1 VRELGRKTINSSGKR
16 KTSIARASFKEGRG
30 VVRINKKLLNVVEPQ
45 LIREKI
51 QEPLD
56 LAGEF
61 AKQLDI
67 TVTIRGGGMMGQADA
82 ARTAIARGLVDWT
95 NDLSMKDLFLKQDRT
110 LLVNDYRQKEP
121 KKFGGRGARARRQKS
136 YR

>member
-1 VRELGRKTINSSGKR
+1 MGQKTINSSGKR
-16 KTSIARASFKEGRG
+16 KTSIARASFKEGQG
-30 VVRINKKLLNVVEPQ
+30 VVRINKKLLNVVEPE

-51 QEPLD
+51 QEPLN
-56 LAGEF
+56 LAGDL

-67 TVTIRGGGMMGQADA
+67 AVSIRGGGIMGQADA
-82 ARTAIARGLVDWT
+82 ARTAIARGLLDWT
-95 NDLSMKDLFLKQDRT
+95 NDLTMKDLFLKQDRT

>member
-1 VRELGRKTINSSGKR
+1 MGRKTINSSGKR
-16 KTSIARASFKEGRG
+16 KTSIARASFKEGQA
-30 VVRINKKLLNVVEPQ
+30 VVRINKKLLSAVEPA

-51 QEPLD
+51 QEPLNLVGD
-56 LAGEF
+56 LA
-61 AKQLDI
+61 KDLNI
-67 TVTIRGGGMMGQADA
+67 TVTVRGGGIMAQADA
-82 ARTAIARGLVDWT
+82 ARTAIARGLIDWT
-95 NDLSMKDLFLKQDRT
+95 NDLSLKDLFLRQDRT

>member
-1 VRELGRKTINSSGKR
+1 MRELGRKTVNSSGKR

-56 LAGEF
+56 LAGEL

-67 TVTIRGGGMMGQADA
+67 TVTIRGGGMVGQADA

>member
-1 VRELGRKTINSSGKR
+1 
-16 KTSIARASFKEGRG
+16 
-30 VVRINKKLLNVVEPQ
+30 
-45 LIREKI
+45 IRLRLR
-51 QEPLD
+51 EPLM
-56 LAGEF
+56 LAPEELVG
-61 AKQLDI
+61 KLDVSI
-67 TVTIRGGGMMGQADA
+67 KATGGGIWGQADA

-95 NDLSMKDLFLKQDRT
+95 NDLSLKDLFLKQDRS

>member
-1 VRELGRKTINSSGKR
+1 VRELGRKTVNSSGKR

-56 LAGEF
+56 LAGEL

>member
-1 VRELGRKTINSSGKR
+1 MGKTINSSGKR
-16 KTSIARASFKEGRG
+16 KTSIARATLKEGKG
-30 VVRINKKLLNVVEPQ
+30 SVRINKRLLSVVEPA
-45 LIREKI
+45 LVREKI

-56 LAGEF
+56 LAGDV
-61 AKQLDI
+61 AHQLDI
-67 TVTIRGGGMMGQADA
+67 AVNVRGGGTMGQADA
-82 ARTAIARGLVDWT
+82 ARTAIARGLIDWT
-95 NDLSMKDLFLKQDRT
+95 NNLDMKDLFLKHDRT

>member
-1 VRELGRKTINSSGKR
+1 MRQLGKKTINSSGKR
-16 KTSIARASFKEGRG
+16 KTSIARASFKEGQG
-30 VVRINKKLLNVVEPQ
+30 VVKINKKLLNVVEPE

-51 QEPLD
+51 QEPLNI
-56 LAGEF
+56 AGDV
-61 AKQLDI
+61 AKQLNI

-95 NDLSMKDLFLKQDRT
+95 NDLNMKDLFLKQDRS

-121 KKFGGRGARARRQKS
+121 KKFGGKGARARRQKS

>member
-1 VRELGRKTINSSGKR
+1 MGRKTVNSSGKR

-56 LAGEF
+56 LAGEL

-67 TVTIRGGGMMGQADA
+67 TVTIRGGGMVGQADA

>member
-56 LAGEF
+56 LAGEL

>member
-1 VRELGRKTINSSGKR
+1 VRELGRKTVNSSGKR

-56 LAGEF
+56 LAGEL

-67 TVTIRGGGMMGQADA
+67 TVTIRGGGMVGQADA

>member
-1 VRELGRKTINSSGKR
+1 VRQLGRKTINSSGKR

-30 VVRINKKLLNVVEPQ
+30 VVRINKKLLNVVEPE

-51 QEPLD
+51 QEPLN
-56 LAGEF
+56 LAGDL

-82 ARTAIARGLVDWT
+82 ARTAIARGFVDWT

>member
-1 VRELGRKTINSSGKR
+1 VRQLGKKTINSSGKR
-16 KTSIARASFKEGRG
+16 KTSIARASFKEGQG
-30 VVRINKKLLNVVEPQ
+30 VVRINKKLLDVVEPE

-51 QEPLD
+51 QEPLNI
-56 LAGEF
+56 AGDV
-61 AKQLDI
+61 AKQLNI

-95 NDLSMKDLFLKQDRT
+95 NDLNMKDLFLKQDRS

-121 KKFGGRGARARRQKS
+121 KKFGGKGARARRQKS

>member
-1 VRELGRKTINSSGKR
+1 MGKKTINSSGKR
-16 KTSIARASFKEGRG
+16 KTSIARASFKEGQG
-30 VVRINKKLLNVVEPQ
+30 VVRINKKLLDVVEPE

-51 QEPLD
+51 QEPLNI
-56 LAGEF
+56 AGDV
-61 AKQLDI
+61 AKQLNI

-95 NDLSMKDLFLKQDRT
+95 NDLNMKDLFLKQDRS

-121 KKFGGRGARARRQKS
+121 KKFGGKGARARRQKS

>member
-1 VRELGRKTINSSGKR
+1 VRQLGKKTICSSGKR
-16 KTSIARASFKEGRG
+16 KKSIARASFKEGHG
-30 VVRINKKLLNVVEPQ
+30 VVRINRRLLNVVEPA

-51 QEPLD
+51 QEPLK
-56 LAGEF
+56 LAGDL
-61 AKQLDI
+61 AKQLNI

-95 NDLSMKDLFLKQDRT
+95 NDLSLKDLFLKQDRS